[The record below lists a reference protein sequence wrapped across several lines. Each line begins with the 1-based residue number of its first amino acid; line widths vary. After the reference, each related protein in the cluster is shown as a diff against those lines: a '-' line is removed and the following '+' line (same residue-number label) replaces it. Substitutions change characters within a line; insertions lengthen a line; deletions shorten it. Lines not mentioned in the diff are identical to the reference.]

1 MSDTAAPPAPISRS
15 GGGSVVRIGRM
26 DPDVANLSSVVV
38 SVANSTIF
46 DDQLALSPAW
56 NLLELISIGC
66 VLVIIILSCVIGNL
80 FVIMAILFERDLRR
94 PQ

>member
-1 MSDTAAPPAPISRS
+1 
-15 GGGSVVRIGRM
+15 M
-26 DPDVANLSSVVV
+26 DPDVGNLSSVVV
-38 SVANSTIF
+38 SVANSTTIF